1 MKSSNKD
8 DISNSWVLWQF
19 YEMPKFLLEVW
30 KNYFIFASN
39 LFSLTL
45 LLNTFFAPWR
55 KYSWSY
61 PKSFDLK
68 EFLNTLVGN
77 LISRIL
83 GAIMRTVLIIIGIFF
98 QFFVTIVGSIFF
110 IGWLSIPLIVAF
122 GLLFILF
129 Y

>member
-1 MKSSNKD
+1 MGLSNKD
-8 DISNSWVLWQF
+8 DISNSWVFWQF

-45 LLNTFFAPWR
+45 LLKTFFSPWR

-61 PKSFDLK
+61 PRNFDLK

-98 QFFVTIVGSIFF
+98 QFFVTMVGSIVF